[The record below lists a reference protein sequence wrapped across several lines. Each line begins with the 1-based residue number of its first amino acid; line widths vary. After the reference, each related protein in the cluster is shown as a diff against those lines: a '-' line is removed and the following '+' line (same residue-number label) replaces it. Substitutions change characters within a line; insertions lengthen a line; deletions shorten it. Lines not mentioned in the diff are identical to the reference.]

1 MVAGALLLLSV
12 VQCGAQSLSCTS
24 TVDNA
29 TVVMPDSV
37 RVEGAA
43 FFEPDSIAV
52 VTPEGSCVG
61 GGAWPS
67 SSGVAVSVAGT
78 GLFGDS
84 GLDEKEPF
92 RFRVYNARGEQHGGG
107 TGTFVDC
114 ERLGTGVQVFCR
126 DDGRYEDD
134 AIYVLRTVRV
144 GPASSNEGREIQ
156 ALRLSAPYPNPTR
169 GRLTV
174 PFATPERQQVH
185 LRLYDTLGRVVRTL
199 GQGRLEGRQ
208 VMQADLSGL
217 ASGTYFLRLRSRGK
231 TKTKRV
237 TVVR

>member
-1 MVAGALLLLSV
+1 MAGVLLLLS
-12 VQCGAQSLSCTS
+12 CAPCWGQSTSCVS

-29 TVVMPDSV
+29 TVVIPDSV

-43 FFEPDSIAV
+43 FFDADSVAV
-52 VTPEGSCVG
+52 VTPEGACVG
-61 GGAWPS
+61 GGPWPE
-67 SSGVAVSVAGT
+67 SSGGAVSVAGT
-78 GLFGDS
+78 GPFGNS

-92 RFRVYNARGEQHGGG
+92 RFRVYNARGEQRGGG

-114 ERLGTGVQVFCR
+114 ERLGSGVQVFCR

-134 AIYVLRTVRV
+134 AIYVLRTIRV
-144 GPASSNEGREIQ
+144 GPALSDEGREVR

-169 GRLTV
+169 GHLTV
-174 PFATPERQQVH
+174 PFATPERQRVR

-217 ASGTYFLRLRSRGK
+217 ASGTYFLRLRSKGE